1 MEEVMKTEKNQNQS
15 IFQKFYEPIGML
27 ANLNSLLT
35 SNKTTIIGTILL
47 VKISGFSRACSI
59 ILKSRFSPLFLSD
72 KSVRYNFIHEFR

>member
-1 MEEVMKTEKNQNQS
+1 MKTEKNSNQS

-35 SNKTTIIGTILL
+35 SNKTTYIIGTILL
-47 VKISGFSRACSI
+47 VKISGFSRACTI